1 MRWQM
6 AQMIRKQVT
15 LSARSGMA
23 LKRLARKTGR
33 KESEILRQTIE
44 QQLELAQTTGA
55 RDPAAWQEARAFIE
69 SLIAQGPV
77 SGGRTWMREEL
88 YEA

>member
-1 MRWQM
+1 M

-44 QQLELAQTTGA
+44 QQLELAQTSA
-55 RDPAAWQEARAFIE
+55 PCDPAAWQEARAFIE
-69 SLIAQGPV
+69 SLIAQGPL
-77 SGGRTWMREEL
+77 SGGRTWTREEL
-88 YEA
+88 YEGR

>member
-1 MRWQM
+1 M

-44 QQLELAQTTGA
+44 RQLELAQTTSA
-55 RDPAAWQEARAFIE
+55 PRDLAAWQEARAFIE

-77 SGGRTWMREEL
+77 SGGRTWTREEL
-88 YEA
+88 YEGR